1 LTNHEINSSFLIA
14 FSLFI
19 PVQSKGQDEHFGIKL
34 QREGEAYAACM
45 GCGAWI
51 YSYRGDWYF
60 IAEEQNAP
68 IITGFSVSRVS
79 SNVVYTWQT
88 YYCSVTDLSR
98 KTDALGIPRNKRIQ
112 ASCTS
117 AGWVLLSL

>member
-1 LTNHEINSSFLIA
+1 MKSIAVFLA
-14 FSLFI
+14 ALSVFI
-19 PVQSKGQDEHFGIKL
+19 PGQSKGQDEHFSIKL

-51 YSYRGDWYF
+51 YSYRGDWFF
-60 IAEEQNAP
+60 IAEETNSP
-68 IITGFSVSRVS
+68 IITGFPVSRIS
-79 SNVVYTWQT
+79 PNVVYAWQT

-117 AGWVLLSL
+117 AGWVLLTL